1 MIKLPPYTHAQQGR
15 SKLLLKPLSK
25 LSALLK
31 QWLQV
36 SKSACVCVCD
46 VHRCGV
52 ARHGKLVSGRL
63 TPQQLCARQPAQ
75 IQRQVE
81 EVLTLLCNSLACC

>member
-36 SKSACVCVCD
+36 SKSVCACAMST
-46 VHRCGV
+46 GV
-52 ARHGKLVSGRL
+52 ASRDTESWCRADSLHSSYAHASLHKYKGR
-63 TPQQLCARQPAQ
+63 
-75 IQRQVE
+75 
-81 EVLTLLCNSLACC
+81 